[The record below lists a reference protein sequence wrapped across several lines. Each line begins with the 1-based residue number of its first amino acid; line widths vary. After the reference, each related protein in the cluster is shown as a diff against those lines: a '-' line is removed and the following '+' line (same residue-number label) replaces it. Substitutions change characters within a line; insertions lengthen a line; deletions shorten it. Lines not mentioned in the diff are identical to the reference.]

1 LRQIKTKMAKK
12 KAELNLKDV
21 IIEAIKEKKGQEIV
35 VINLKELKQSIADYF
50 IICHGSSNTQVET
63 IADFIERQTRTE
75 IRERPL
81 HVEGTTNAQWVLL
94 DYSDVIVHIFQE
106 SYRRFYNLED
116 LWADAHKEVIITD

>member
-1 LRQIKTKMAKK
+1 MAEKKK
-12 KAELNLKDV
+12 KATLKDI

-63 IADFIERQTRTE
+63 IADFVERHTRTE
-75 IRERPL
+75 IREHPQ

-94 DYSDVIVHIFQE
+94 DYTDIIVHVFQE
-106 SYRRFYNLED
+106 EYRRFYNLED
-116 LWADAHKEVIITD
+116 LWADAHKELIVE